1 MMEKITTMVNEMLP
15 IFEEW
20 LRATVRDE
28 MLKTLAADR
37 AQAKPEKMLTRD
49 EVCEILHISKPTLW
63 TKTKKGK
70 LDCVKA
76 GRRVLYAE
84 SAIKK
89 YMEG

>member
-1 MMEKITTMVNEMLP
+1 METITTMVAEVLP
-15 IFEEW
+15 IFENW

-28 MLKTLAADR
+28 MLKTLATDR
-37 AQAKPEKMLTRD
+37 ALAKPEKMLTRD

-63 TKTKKGK
+63 TKTKNGE
-70 LDCVKA
+70 LECVKA
-76 GRRVLYAE
+76 GRRVLYSE